1 MKKKDYYSADEL
13 STMLGINKKTVRNKL
28 SKAGLKKQ
36 KTNGARVGLYSN
48 EQVNKLRKLNKM
60 PDLSYEELI
69 EKNYNVQP
77 IIITYYIYESK
88 MNNPNIEL

>member
-1 MKKKDYYSADEL
+1 MKKKDYYDACDL
-13 STMLGINKKTVRNKL
+13 SLMLGVSKKSIRNKL
-28 SKAGLKKQ
+28 SKAGLKKE
-36 KTNGARVGLYSN
+36 KTDGAGIGLYSK
-48 EQVNKLRKLNKM
+48 EQVNKLRKLKEM

-88 MNNPNIEL
+88 MNNPNVEL